1 MGGLLQMNSY
11 IDETTKEDFTEDT
24 AIREAINNIYDMLEE
39 FPMEKRLAF
48 FEQISKPK
56 ELNFVREIDGIYYV
70 VCTHF
75 DKKQKED
82 MVSKIHRILNK
93 EI

>member
-1 MGGLLQMNSY
+1 MNSY
-11 IDETTKEDFTEDT
+11 IDETTKEDFAEDT
-24 AIREAINNIYDMLEE
+24 AIREAINNIYDILEE
-39 FPMEKRLAF
+39 LPKEKRLAF

-56 ELNFVREIDGIYYV
+56 ELNFVREIDGIHYV

-82 MVSKIHRILNK
+82 MVSKIHRILSK

>member
-1 MGGLLQMNSY
+1 MNSY

>member
-1 MGGLLQMNSY
+1 MNSY

-39 FPMEKRLAF
+39 FPKEKRLAF

-56 ELNFVREIDGIYYV
+56 ELDFVKKIDGIYYV
-70 VCTHF
+70 VCIHF

-82 MVSKIHRILNK
+82 MVSKIHRILSK

>member
-1 MGGLLQMNSY
+1 MSEYEELS
-11 IDETTKEDFTEDT
+11 EDT
-24 AIREAINNIYDMLEE
+24 AIREAINNIYDLLEE
-39 FPMEKRLAF
+39 FPKEKRLTF

-56 ELNFVREIDGIYYV
+56 ELDFVRKIDGIYYV

-82 MVSKIHRILNK
+82 MVSKIHRILSK